1 MNSTKLY
8 FLLSFKKNEYKQLK
22 IEVFLIKGQNYD
34 KEKLTDIYEI
44 NNINDYMIKIGKYDF
59 KKKISENYKGFHLV
73 ISNKNNEYWT
83 EQKQFIPHSNNF
95 IFDCIFHKS
104 NNRKFQN
111 PPVSLILHALL
122 LREWIKP
129 RLL

>member
-22 IEVFLIKGQNYD
+22 IEVLLVKEKKND

-59 KKKISENYKGFHLV
+59 KKKNI
-73 ISNKNNEYWT
+73 
-83 EQKQFIPHSNNF
+83 
-95 IFDCIFHKS
+95 
-104 NNRKFQN
+104 
-111 PPVSLILHALL
+111 
-122 LREWIKP
+122 
-129 RLL
+129 